1 MDNIE
6 WTSKNVKNLGVYFGN
21 DNPAFHTFNSIMP
34 GVNRRLNYW
43 KQFHLSIIGKARAIE
58 IFIASK
64 LVYAIKFYKIP
75 KEVESKFRSD
85 IFDYINYL
93 KKVKTIAQKEMW
105 RPKDQGGIKLV
116 NIQIKSEISKVKWL
130 MEIASDP
137 ICKIHLHIFEN
148 LLGVQ
153 KGNISGR
160 DIIFLEKSYIQKH
173 LKTNSEFY
181 KEALSA
187 ISVLN
192 TNKAVRNVDQWHT
205 EHLFL

>member
-1 MDNIE
+1 
-6 WTSKNVKNLGVYFGN
+6 
-21 DNPAFHTFNSIMP
+21 
-34 GVNRRLNYW
+34 
-43 KQFHLSIIGKARAIE
+43 
-58 IFIASK
+58 
-64 LVYAIKFYKIP
+64 
-75 KEVESKFRSD
+75 
-85 IFDYINYL
+85 
-93 KKVKTIAQKEMW
+93 MW

-187 ISVLN
+187 ISVFN
-192 TNKAVRNVDQWHT
+192 TNKAVRNVNQWDT
-205 EHLFL
+205 EHLFYNKHILLEGEDNQTLVPTKYFEKNDIYFLGQILEEKAKETRKQPYDSNCIP